1 MIYAI
6 SLGREGPTDSCLK
19 LNDKEFLIE
28 TVGWQMLDV
37 LWNDASLITQ
47 EDIKDSF
54 ETQRLLGIIYDNHE
68 QLN

>member
-1 MIYAI
+1 MTYKI
-6 SLGREGPTDSCLK
+6 SLGREGPTDSCIN

-28 TVGWQMLDV
+28 TIGWQILDV
-37 LWNDASLITQ
+37 LWNDNSLVTQ

-54 ETQRLLGIIYDNHE
+54 ETQRLLKIIYDNHE